1 MMHRLRYIVLCLLA
15 VTALT
20 SVQAKEAS
28 NGLKFFYRVGKWV
41 DKFCLQGLDTNYIT
55 LPEHS
60 WRVSFNTGSVG
71 IHSDYASYS
80 EEIDAYF
87 LLHLRTTPSMELGF
101 NAGFRGFGFGY
112 SWDVLNAY
120 ASNMNFSLGGKS
132 IGLEF
137 MRHVST
143 NLKGTVSLSNF
154 PEIPAPIDQG
164 YFWITNINLSAWYA
178 LNSKHYSHNAAIKQS
193 YIQKKTAGSLLVSLS
208 YMNTDLSMHDT
219 TVYDGV
225 PGISLFLD
233 QVTHVVTHQV
243 SVGLGYGINY
253 TPNHGKVLIHA
264 AAFAQLVC
272 YSINQVSFAVADSI
286 QLPGKPYYNI
296 KPQTPVHVT
305 GTVRAAVSWEINEWV
320 HLSAWGQFNNIR
332 FTSHEREVTRLMMSN
347 WNWQAH
353 LTVGVRFGAGK
364 KRVHDALAD
373 DPLPEKMTIELPKPR
388 KPTPQWITD
397 YFYSS
402 HFGQ

>member
-1 MMHRLRYIVLCLLA
+1 
-15 VTALT
+15 
-20 SVQAKEAS
+20 
-28 NGLKFFYRVGKWV
+28 
-41 DKFCLQGLDTNYIT
+41 
-55 LPEHS
+55 
-60 WRVSFNTGSVG
+60 
-71 IHSDYASYS
+71 
-80 EEIDAYF
+80 
-87 LLHLRTTPSMELGF
+87 
-101 NAGFRGFGFGY
+101 
-112 SWDVLNAY
+112 
-120 ASNMNFSLGGKS
+120 
-132 IGLEF
+132 
-137 MRHVST
+137 
-143 NLKGTVSLSNF
+143 
-154 PEIPAPIDQG
+154 
-164 YFWITNINLSAWYA
+164 
-178 LNSKHYSHNAAIKQS
+178 
-193 YIQKKTAGSLLVSLS
+193 
-208 YMNTDLSMHDT
+208 MNTDLSMHDT

-253 TPNHGKVLIHA
+253 TPNNGKVLIHA

-296 KPQTPVHVT
+296 KPKTPVHVT

-364 KRVHDALAD
+364 KRVHEALAN